1 MMNPATIEQMAA
13 WLKER
18 DDFALLGHVC
28 PDGDAAGS
36 CLGLCHALRAL
47 GKRAVVCLPG
57 GIPNLYADLPGA
69 DGVFATG
76 DALPFEV
83 RTAVAVD
90 VSEYERL
97 GDAGKALFD
106 AAPQRAVIDHHST
119 NHGFGQLT
127 LLDGA
132 AASAGEIAVE
142 VAEALGVK
150 LSRDMATC
158 LFVAISTDTGHF
170 SYSNTRQETLA
181 AASKCAAAG
190 IDIAGITARLYRT
203 RTQAR
208 TLLARLYRTRTQAR
222 TLLLGLVL
230 AGLHVSEDGRIAWA
244 FLTEAMLEQAHALR
258 EDNEGIVNYLQ
269 EIEGVVFAVLA
280 EERGS
285 ETKLSMRSAPTLD
298 VAKHVA
304 VPLGGGGH
312 PCAAGATV
320 KLPMEAAAQ
329 RALEL
334 ARRAL
339 G

>member
-13 WLKER
+13 WLKDR
-18 DDFALLGHVC
+18 DDFALLGHVY

-47 GKRAVVCLPG
+47 GKRAVVFLPG
-57 GIPNLYADLPGA
+57 GIPSLYADLPGA

-190 IDIAGITARLYRT
+190 IDISGIT
-203 RTQAR
+203 
-208 TLLARLYRTRTQAR
+208 ARLYRTRTQAR

-230 AGLHVSEDGRIAWA
+230 AGLHVSEDGRMAWA